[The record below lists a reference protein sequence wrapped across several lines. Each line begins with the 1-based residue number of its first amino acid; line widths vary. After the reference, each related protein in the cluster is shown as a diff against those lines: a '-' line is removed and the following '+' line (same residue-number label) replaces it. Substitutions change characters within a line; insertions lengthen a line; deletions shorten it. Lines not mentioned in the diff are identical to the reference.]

1 MNQLSW
7 FTGITGWIKGLLR
20 ATAVICCLLF
30 FINPLAALVADTARR
45 DTLNRAWTN
54 QLPEFFVTAT
64 RTREKSEEI
73 PARLRSITAGEIDRM
88 PANNADGLL
97 EMLPGVNIDRVNGIF
112 SKNASITM
120 HGLNGTPRTLVLLDG
135 IPLNK
140 ADGGG
145 INWNRIIP
153 ETLDRIEVANGPTSS
168 VYGGNAMSGVINLI
182 TARPA
187 AKLQGLVKTFVGSC
201 GTYGGLISLGGKT
214 GKGERGFYYQVN
226 GFYRQGDGYVI
237 VPEATRTS
245 NDVKTSLMEKMVLAK
260 AGYQYANK
268 SYTEVEYSYYEDKRG
283 DGFRVFEPAGGYN
296 AYPTHALR
304 ATSNNRFNRFSLLV
318 SAFYQDEFYHR
329 LSETV
334 AAKKG
339 NKYSLFKTDSRRIDQ
354 GLWSNLSYAGD
365 HNMTYTLGLDL
376 RSGSVNGADTYYTS
390 SDVLTNK
397 GKMDFYA
404 LFAEYEWR
412 TLKQKLILQGGLRYD
427 MARFHEGSFTISQPT
442 SLTDFMAAYPTRF
455 DDQTWQALSPRLGL
469 KYMVSGRFNVYV
481 LYSRGFRPPML
492 DDMCKNGNVTK
503 GFKLANPQLK
513 PETLDNFEIGCNW
526 QPLAGMMLRPSVYY
540 CIGHDFQYFVNTGD
554 SINTGGDKNKPIIR
568 RENVSRVAI
577 LGAEMALQYQL
588 SRQVS
593 FVASYAFN
601 DSRVKEFTILHGGT
615 DLTGR
620 FIMEVPRNQFSA
632 GVFWNN
638 RIIQTSLTFNQRDA
652 QWSDDENTVKTPG
665 FNIFDLK
672 AGHTFFKQVNLSCVV
687 QDIFNTRYYDSK
699 GNISPGRFF
708 MVNVTWR
715 FLKS

>member
-1 MNQLSW
+1 MKDSVGKFAEMYQESW
-7 FTGITGWIKGLLR
+7 LTGITGWIKGLLR
-20 ATAVICCLLF
+20 AAAVICCLLF

-73 PARLRSITAGEIDRM
+73 PARLRSITAAEIDRM

-112 SKNASITM
+112 SKNASITL
-120 HGLNGTPRTLVLLDG
+120 HGLNGTPRTLILLDG

-182 TARPA
+182 TARPT

-214 GKGERGFYYQVN
+214 GKGESGFYYQVN

-237 VPEATRTS
+237 VPEATRTA
-245 NDVKTSLMEKMVLAK
+245 NDIKTSLMEKMVLAK

-268 SYTEVEYSYYEDKRG
+268 SYTELEYSYYEDKRG
-283 DGFRVFEPAGGYN
+283 DGFRVIEPAGGYN
-296 AYPTHALR
+296 AYPTHVLR
-304 ATSNNRFNRFSLLV
+304 ATSNNRLNRFSFLV

-365 HNMTYTLGLDL
+365 HSMTYTLGIDL
-376 RSGSVNGADTYYTS
+376 RLGSVNGADTYYTS

-412 TLKQKLILQGGLRYD
+412 TLKQKLIIQGGLRYD
-427 MARFHEGSFTISQPT
+427 MAH
-442 SLTDFMAAYPTRF
+442 
-455 DDQTWQALSPRLGL
+455 
-469 KYMVSGRFNVYV
+469 
-481 LYSRGFRPPML
+481 
-492 DDMCKNGNVTK
+492 
-503 GFKLANPQLK
+503 
-513 PETLDNFEIGCNW
+513 
-526 QPLAGMMLRPSVYY
+526 
-540 CIGHDFQYFVNTGD
+540 
-554 SINTGGDKNKPIIR
+554 
-568 RENVSRVAI
+568 
-577 LGAEMALQYQL
+577 
-588 SRQVS
+588 
-593 FVASYAFN
+593 
-601 DSRVKEFTILHGGT
+601 
-615 DLTGR
+615 
-620 FIMEVPRNQFSA
+620 
-632 GVFWNN
+632 
-638 RIIQTSLTFNQRDA
+638 
-652 QWSDDENTVKTPG
+652 
-665 FNIFDLK
+665 
-672 AGHTFFKQVNLSCVV
+672 
-687 QDIFNTRYYDSK
+687 
-699 GNISPGRFF
+699 
-708 MVNVTWR
+708 
-715 FLKS
+715 